1 MKVFISGPM
10 KGLPNWNVDAF
21 NEMEAKLKE
30 AGYDVFNPAWLQF
43 TPGWE
48 HEEIIKIDFAA
59 LALCDVMIQLPGW
72 ENSRGASEENE
83 EAKRLYIPI
92 VSRIEDIED
101 HSNDPKYEIDDLI
114 EKDKNGEL
122 EPGVYYT
129 SDCPVCKS
137 KEHGGMVRKEEN
149 GDFKSFTENEECA
162 KKQQSDIDI
171 ANIFSNIKFETP
183 LDENGNP
190 IDVPFE
196 EIKEEIVNGIEDNSS
211 SEE

>member
-43 TPGWE
+43 T
-48 HEEIIKIDFAA
+48 
-59 LALCDVMIQLPGW
+59 PGW